1 MCMRLA
7 RFSFF
12 LCIIGCFLITANP
25 TTAQPLTEQL
35 RDASSLEKIVRSG
48 KLRIG
53 FSTFVPWAMKDKT
66 GTFIG
71 YEIEVATRLAR
82 DMGVT
87 PEFIPTKWSGIVPA
101 LLTGKFDIIIGGMGI
116 TPKRNL
122 KVNFTIPYEYSGMSM
137 VANKKLAQGFD
148 SLENFNTPS
157 VTLSARTGA
166 TSVQAAKRFMPRATL
181 RLFDDEA
188 QALQEVLIGK
198 AHAMIAS
205 APFPAH
211 QTIRHANKL
220 FLPLGTST
228 FTKEPIG
235 FAIKKGDPDFLNFLN
250 NWIIV
255 TSSEGWLEARFD
267 YWFNTLEWEKQ
278 LK

>member
-1 MCMRLA
+1 
-7 RFSFF
+7 
-12 LCIIGCFLITANP
+12 
-25 TTAQPLTEQL
+25 
-35 RDASSLEKIVRSG
+35 
-48 KLRIG
+48 
-53 FSTFVPWAMKDKT
+53 
-66 GTFIG
+66 
-71 YEIEVATRLAR
+71 
-82 DMGVT
+82 
-87 PEFIPTKWSGIVPA
+87 
-101 LLTGKFDIIIGGMGI
+101 MGI

-211 QTIRHANKL
+211 QTIRHASKL

-267 YWFNTLEWEKQ
+267 YWFNTLDWEKQ

>member
-1 MCMRLA
+1 MRISLIPFIRMLCCIMLVTASTPLLA
-7 RFSFF
+7 
-12 LCIIGCFLITANP
+12 AP
-25 TTAQPLTEQL
+25 VTEQL
-35 RDASSLEKIVRSG
+35 RDASTLEKVVRSG

-71 YEIEVATRLAR
+71 YEIDVATRLAR

-87 PEFIPTKWSGIVPA
+87 PEFIPTKWSGIIPA

-122 KVNFTIPYEYSGMSM
+122 KVNFTIPYEFSGMSM
-137 VANKKLAQGFD
+137 VANNKLAQGFSCLD
-148 SLENFNTPS
+148 DFNKPS
-157 VTLSARTGA
+157 VTLAVRTGA
-166 TSVQAAKRFMPRATL
+166 TPVQAAKRFMPKATL
-181 RLFDDEA
+181 RQFDDEA

-198 AHAMIAS
+198 AHAMVAS
-205 APFPAH
+205 APFPA
-211 QTIRHANKL
+211 QQAVRHKTKL
-220 FLPLGTST
+220 FLPLEQNT

-250 NWIIV
+250 NWILV
-255 TSSEGWLEARFD
+255 TESEGWLQERQD
-267 YWFNTLEWEKQ
+267 YWFKTLDWETR

>member
-1 MCMRLA
+1 MI
-7 RFSFF
+7 F
-12 LCIIGCFLITANP
+12 LTTANLA
-25 TTAQPLTEQL
+25 TAQPLTEQL
-35 RDASSLEKIVRSG
+35 RDAGSLEKIVRSG

-71 YEIEVATRLAR
+71 YEIDVATRLAQ

-87 PEFIPTKWSGIVPA
+87 PEFIPTKWSGIIPA

-116 TPKRNL
+116 TPRRNL

-148 SLENFNTPS
+148 SLEDFNTPS

-166 TSVQAAKRFMPRATL
+166 TPVQAAKRFMPKATL

-198 AHAMIAS
+198 AHAMVAS

-211 QTIRHANKL
+211 QTLRHADKL
-220 FLPLGTST
+220 FLPLDKST

-255 TSSEGWLEARFD
+255 TSSEGWLEARYD